1 MKQNRHFMKFLFG
14 IIFGI
19 SAFLILTPQ
28 EAQATHFRYGH
39 LTWQRLNAVSDNVRF
54 TLVNA
59 FTRNQFSGS
68 AGDGLPAVGDII
80 TENVGG
86 TQLFFGDGNF
96 TGILQYKVISINVT
110 DNWIM
115 AQALE
120 PGSNVK
126 TTIDHNYPSSSNGG
140 IPWLAEINDCC
151 RSGAELNNP
160 NGDYR
165 VFTYVETASGNHP
178 PTSSLPAVVNVNQST
193 ASTFF
198 IPGLDVDSSSVLRFR
213 LATTAEASGSA
224 TFNQP
229 TDLTIDY
236 NTGQVLWNTTLN
248 ASLGNLYSCQV
259 IIEDRDKVND
269 TLKTQVAVD
278 FLIHVV
284 SCVPNNSTPY
294 FTNEDSICGAIFYV
308 NENELVSFTVS
319 GADDDEGDI
328 VELNSGGLPSGATM
342 TPVLPT
348 SGNPVSSVFS
358 WTPGIGSGGSYSVT
372 FSITDNCGAQSL
384 CTVTITV
391 IGEPCHL
398 NVTGKVI
405 QPTCSNSCDGSI
417 TANVNGG
424 TGHYTYLW
432 SNGETTKTISNLC
445 EGHYTITVT
454 DSVTQC
460 TAEKMFS
467 IKKGKVGATFTVS
480 NVSCY
485 GACDGSITV
494 SGKGGNGGPFTYLW
508 SSGETTATITG
519 VCANVNYTVTVTD
532 KKGCTF
538 VCQRK
543 VKQPTRLTHTISKV
557 NNTGCS
563 PNCNG
568 SATANPKGGTQ
579 PYNYLWSDGQT
590 TKTAAALC
598 AGTYTVT
605 VTDKNNCSSTSAVTI
620 TGNGSFNASV
630 SAYVVPNN
638 PCNFGIA
645 VCNGSVS
652 LTVNPPATYTYLWNS
667 GETTSSITD
676 KCAGQYNW
684 TVTNDVGCSQS
695 NTATIEDSCSSVR
708 MAHTSGTSLK
718 QVSAYPNPFN
728 ESLNINVSTDENLIV
743 KVEDVIG
750 RIIKVYENVNRSF
763 VITEKLNNGIYFIK
777 IENQSGSFT
786 QTIKVIRTY

>member
-1 MKQNRHFMKFLFG
+1 MKQNKHFMKLLLV

-19 SAFLILTPQ
+19 SAFLILTTQ
-28 EAQATHFRYGH
+28 KAQATHFRYGH

-59 FTRNQFSGS
+59 FTRDGFIGS
-68 AGDGLPAVGDII
+68 AGDGFPAVGDII
-80 TENVGG
+80 TENIGG

-96 TGILQYKVISINVT
+96 TGVLQYKVISINVT
-110 DNWIM
+110 DNWLM

-140 IPWLAEINDCC
+140 LPWLAEINDCC
-151 RSGAELNNP
+151 RSGAESNNP
-160 NGDYR
+160 NGYYR
-165 VFTYVETASGNHP
+165 VFTYVETGSGNHS
-178 PTSSLPAVVNVNQST
+178 PTSSLPAVVNVNQSI

-198 IPGLDVDSSSVLRFR
+198 VPGLDVDSTSVLRFR
-213 LATTAEASGSA
+213 LATAAEASGNA
-224 TFNQP
+224 AFNQP
-229 TDLTIDY
+229 TGLTIDY
-236 NTGQVLWNTTLN
+236 NTGEVTWNTMVN
-248 ASLGNLYSCQV
+248 ATPGGLYSTQV
-259 IIEDRDKVND
+259 IIEDRDLATD
-269 TLKTQVAVD
+269 TLKTLVAVD

-284 SCVPNNSTPY
+284 SCDPTNTAPY

-319 GADDDEGDI
+319 GADDDAGDI

-348 SGNPVSSVFS
+348 SGNPVSSVFN
-358 WTPGIGSGGSYSVT
+358 WTPGIGSGGSYSIT

-391 IGEPCHL
+391 IAEPCHL
-398 NVTGKVI
+398 TVTGKVT

-424 TGHYTYLW
+424 TGHYTYVW
-432 SNGETTKTISNLC
+432 SNGETTKTITNLC
-445 EGHYTITVT
+445 EGQYTVTVT

-460 TAEKMFS
+460 TAEKLFS
-467 IKKGKVGATFTVS
+467 IKKGKVGATFTVT

-485 GACDGSITV
+485 GACDGTITV
-494 SGKGGNGGPFTYLW
+494 TGKGGNGGPYTYLW
-508 SSGETTATITG
+508 SNGETTATITG
-519 VCANVNYTVTVTD
+519 VCANINYTVTVSD

-543 VKQPTRLTHTISKV
+543 VKQPAKLTHTISKV
-557 NNTGCS
+557 NNTGCA
-563 PNCNG
+563 PACNG

-579 PYNYLWSDGQT
+579 PYSYLWSDGQT
-590 TKTAAALC
+590 TKTATGLC

-605 VTDKNNCSSTSAVTI
+605 VTDKNNCTSVCPVTI

-630 SAYVVPNN
+630 SADVVANN
-638 PCNFGIA
+638 TCNLIIP

-652 LTVNPPATYTYLWNS
+652 LTVNPPANYTYLWSS
-667 GETTSSITD
+667 GETTSSINN
-676 KCAGQYNW
+676 KCAGQYTW

-695 NTATIEDSCSSVR
+695 NTSTIEDSCSNVR
-708 MAHTSGTSLK
+708 LASTPGTFLK

-728 ESLNINVSTDENLIV
+728 ESLNIIVSTDENLIV
-743 KVEDVIG
+743 EIADLTG
-750 RIIKVYENVNRSF
+750 RIIKAYDNINHSF
-763 VITEKLNNGIYFIK
+763 IIREKLNNGIYFIK
-777 IENQSGSFT
+777 ISNQTGSYN